1 MCAITAEQLFI
12 SFHLGLCFC
21 LALTTTNHITPM
33 AILIALKAD
42 GKTDPLQGCHS
53 ETPEKEADTSV
64 FLVPSLDSFL
74 ACSPFFACT

>member
-1 MCAITAEQLFI
+1 
-12 SFHLGLCFC
+12 
-21 LALTTTNHITPM
+21 M
-33 AILIALKAD
+33 AILIAPKAD

-74 ACSPFFACT
+74 AFSLFFACT